1 MKFRLVFG
9 IAFSPLLFLM
19 RERLSLMLAC
29 SVVFRFLWQKLEIS
43 LNLPFDPIA
52 GRESESM
59 THIIET
65 NQLTRSFNGLMA
77 VDKLDITVESG
88 EIFGLL
94 GPNGAGKTTTI
105 SMLCTMLKPTS
116 GSAKVNGFDIVKE
129 ATQVR
134 KSIGIVFQDPSIDDR
149 LTGRENLYMHA
160 NLYGVPASE
169 QKDRIDR
176 ILKLVELDDRA
187 NDLMR
192 TYSGGMRRRL
202 ELGRGLIHYP
212 KVLFLDEPTL
222 GLDPQTRDRIWT
234 YIRELK
240 KTHDITIVLTT
251 HYMDEADRLSDR
263 IGIMDHGKIIAL
275 DTPPKLKETLEG
287 DVIMIKANS
296 LDALSALVAE
306 KMGLT
311 KTSIIDG
318 TLEITVH
325 QGKTVMPRIMELATQ
340 NKIFIDSILLREPNL
355 EDVFLHYTGKMIRAD
370 SGRELHGMS
379 AIQRRKIR

>member
-1 MKFRLVFG
+1 MPNV
-9 IAFSPLLFLM
+9 
-19 RERLSLMLAC
+19 
-29 SVVFRFLWQKLEIS
+29 
-43 LNLPFDPIA
+43 
-52 GRESESM
+52 
-59 THIIET
+59 IET
-65 NQLTRSFNGLMA
+65 NKLTRSFNSLTA

-105 SMLCTMLKPTS
+105 SMLCTILKPTS
-116 GSAKVNGFDIVKE
+116 GTARVNGFDIVKE

-149 LTGRENLYMHA
+149 LTGRENLFMHA
-160 NLYGVPASE
+160 NLYGVPTSE
-169 QKDRIDR
+169 QKNRIDS
-176 ILKLVELDDRA
+176 ILKLVELEDRA

-202 ELGRGLIHYP
+202 ELARGLIHYP

-222 GLDPQTRDRIWT
+222 GLDPQTRDHVWK

-240 KTHDITIVLTT
+240 ETHDITVVLTT

-263 IGIMDHGKIIAL
+263 IAIMDYGKIIAL

-287 DVIMIKANS
+287 DVITIKANN
-296 LDALSALVAE
+296 LDALFSVITE
-306 KMGLT
+306 QMGLQ
-311 KTSIIDG
+311 KTRIVNG
-318 TLEITVH
+318 TIEITVRN
-325 QGKTVMPRIMELATQ
+325 GEGMLPRIVETATQ
-340 NKIFIDSILLREPNL
+340 NKIYVESISLREPNL
-355 EDVFLHYTGKMIRAD
+355 EDVFLHYTGRMIRAD
-370 SGRELHGMS
+370 GSREPHGIA